1 MAACCQCSRWLADLC
16 SLSPARVCI
25 DSSLSL
31 SVSTR
36 MVWRKTSSET
46 MLVGGEEMLMEGD
59 DADVRER
66 EGMRGAASD
75 AGEGD
80 TSNEVT

>member
-1 MAACCQCSRWLADLC
+1 
-16 SLSPARVCI
+16 
-25 DSSLSL
+25 
-31 SVSTR
+31 
-36 MVWRKTSSET
+36 MVWRETSSET
-46 MLVGGEEMLMEGD
+46 TLVGGEEMVMDGD